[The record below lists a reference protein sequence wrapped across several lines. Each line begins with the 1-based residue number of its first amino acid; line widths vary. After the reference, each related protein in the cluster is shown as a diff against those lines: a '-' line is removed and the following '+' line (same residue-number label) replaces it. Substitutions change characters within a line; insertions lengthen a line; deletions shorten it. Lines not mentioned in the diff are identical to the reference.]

1 MMRPQNQKQYD
12 WSMQML
18 PAVSEILQDNAS
30 VFIRFSVA
38 APDDDRNNA
47 TDMQLRAEVSGSD
60 IAVRLRKASCRHRD
74 LTIRSYSNGNK
85 TELHKLK
92 EGKAKW
98 YVYGWENVDGSI
110 DSYMIL
116 DLDTLRGSGLLENRP
131 EIRNKDNTAFV
142 VVPVQELFDRG
153 CIRAYRNLP
162 VSVF

>member
-1 MMRPQNQKQYD
+1 MMPLNQKQYD

-18 PAVSEILQDNAS
+18 PAVSAILQDNAS
-30 VFIRFSVA
+30 IFLRFFA
-38 APDDDRNNA
+38 APAEDDRNNA

-60 IAVRLRKASCRHRD
+60 IAVRLRKASCKHRD
-74 LTIRSYSNGNK
+74 LTIRSYSGGRK
-85 TELHKLK
+85 TELHKLR
-92 EGKAKW
+92 EGKSKW

-110 DSYMIL
+110 DSYMII

-131 EIRNKDNTAFV
+131 EIRNKDDNTAFI

-153 CIRAYRNLP
+153 CLRAYRNLP